1 VTATSGGQDPELKQ
15 MPLLKIGTRGSPL
28 ALWQAN
34 ETAAQLRKAHG
45 WADDAVVLEII
56 KTSGDMIQDR
66 PLSQAGGK
74 GLFTK
79 EIDIALLEGRID
91 LAVHSAKDMP
101 TRFPD
106 GIVIAAYLER
116 EDVRDALIA
125 RDAKTLLELRPN
137 AIVGTAS
144 LRRQALVK
152 RLRPDIETTLLR
164 GNVETRLS
172 KVEKGELDATLLA
185 GAGLKRLGFAHRAA
199 GLIPLEQF
207 PPAIGQGAIA
217 ITCRTDDQKT
227 LATLAK
233 INHATTATALAAERA
248 FLTVLDGSC
257 RTPIAGHA
265 TLEGDTLNFHGLVL
279 RTDGTEVFEVRR
291 QGHATQAASLG
302 HDAGEELA
310 KTLPAGILGH

>member
-1 VTATSGGQDPELKQ
+1 MTLTSGGRE
-15 MPLLKIGTRGSPL
+15 PLLTIGTRGSPL

-34 ETAAQLRKAHG
+34 ETAAQLRRAHQWEEG
-45 WADDAVVLEII
+45 AVVLNII

-125 RDAKTLLELRPN
+125 RDAKTLMDLRPN
-137 AIVGTAS
+137 AVVGTAS

-164 GNVETRLS
+164 GNVETRLN
-172 KVEKGELDATLLA
+172 KVEHGELDATLLA

-199 GLIPLEQF
+199 GLIPLDDF

-217 ITCRTDDQKT
+217 ITCRTDDAKT
-227 LATLAK
+227 LAALAK
-233 INHATTATALAAERA
+233 INHTATATALAAERA

-265 TLEGDTLNFHGLVL
+265 TLDGDTLNFRGMVL
-279 RTDGTEVFEVRR
+279 RTDGTEVFEVKR
-291 QGHATQAASLG
+291 QGARAEAARLG

-310 KTLPAGILGH
+310 RILPAGILGPAIAGH

>member
-1 VTATSGGQDPELKQ
+1 MTATHGGQEPALR
-15 MPLLKIGTRGSPL
+15 IGTRGSPL

-34 ETAAQLRKAHG
+34 ETKAQLLAAHG
-45 WADDAVVLEII
+45 WPDPAIALEII

-125 RDAKTLLELRPN
+125 RDAKTLMDLRPN
-137 AIVGTAS
+137 AVVGTAS

-164 GNVETRLS
+164 GNVDTRLG
-172 KVEKGELDATLLA
+172 KVERGELDATLLA
-185 GAGLKRLGFAHRAA
+185 GAGLKRLGYAHRAA
-199 GLIPLEQF
+199 GLIPLDIF

-217 ITCRTDDQKT
+217 ITCRADDATT
-227 LATLAK
+227 LAALAQ
-233 INHATTATALAAERA
+233 INHAATQTALAAERA

-257 RTPIAGHA
+257 RTPIAGLA
-265 TLEGDTLNFHGLVL
+265 TLEGTRVHFRGLVL
-279 RTDGTEVFEVRR
+279 RTDGTEIFEVTRE
-291 QGHATQAASLG
+291 GALHDAAALGEDAG
-302 HDAGEELA
+302 HDLA
-310 KTLPAGILGH
+310 RILPPGILGH

>member
-1 VTATSGGQDPELKQ
+1 MTATSGGRGPALT
-15 MPLLKIGTRGSPL
+15 IGTRGSPL

-45 WADDAVVLEII
+45 WPDEAVTLEII

-125 RDAKTLLELRPN
+125 RDAKTLMELRPN

-164 GNVETRLS
+164 GNVETRLG
-172 KVEKGELDATLLA
+172 KVERGELDATLLA

-199 GLIPLEQF
+199 GLIPLDIF

-217 ITCRTDDQKT
+217 ITCRTDDEKT
-227 LATLAK
+227 LAALAK
-233 INHATTATALAAERA
+233 INHAATETALLAERA

-265 TLEGDTLNFHGLVL
+265 IIGNDGVQFRGLVL
-279 RTDGTEVFEVRR
+279 RTDGTEVFEVKRE
-291 QGHATQAASLG
+291 GAIADAARLG

-310 KTLPAGILGH
+310 KILPPGIMGH